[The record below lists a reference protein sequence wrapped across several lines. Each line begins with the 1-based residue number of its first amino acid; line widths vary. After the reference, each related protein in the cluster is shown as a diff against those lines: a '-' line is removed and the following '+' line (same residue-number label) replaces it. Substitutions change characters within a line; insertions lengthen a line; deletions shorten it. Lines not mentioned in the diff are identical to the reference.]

1 MSENLEFI
9 DELLKRYDYERG
21 SLIPMMQDIQS
32 EYEYLPRDVLKDLSK
47 QLKVPISQI
56 YSVATFYSSFSL
68 APRGQHL
75 ITLCMGTV
83 CFLKG
88 ADKIAATIQE
98 ELQVEPGGTSP
109 DRRFTFQPVN
119 CLGACAL
126 APIMKIDEEY
136 YEKVTPEQVR
146 EILAEYESVEVEH
159 PDEVGE
165 E

>member
-1 MSENLEFI
+1 MSENIEFI
-9 DELLKRYDYERG
+9 DELLKRYDYQNG
-21 SLIPMMQDIQS
+21 SLIPMMQDIQV
-32 EYEYLPRDVLKDLSK
+32 EYEYLPKDVLKYLSR
-47 QLKVPISQI
+47 QLQVPLSQI

-88 ADKIAATIQE
+88 ANKISEIIQE

-136 YEKVTPEQVR
+136 YNKVTPDEIR
-146 EILAEYESVEVEH
+146 EIFAKYESA
-159 PDEVGE
+159 PE

>member
-1 MSENLEFI
+1 MSENIEFI
-9 DELLKRYDYERG
+9 DKLLKQYDYQRG
-21 SLIPMMQDIQS
+21 ALIPMMQDIQA
-32 EYEYLPRDVLKDLSK
+32 EYEYLPKDVLKDLSK
-47 QLKVPISQI
+47 QLKVPLSQI

-75 ITLCMGTV
+75 ITLCLGTV
-83 CFLKG
+83 CYLKG
-88 ADKIAATIQE
+88 AGKIAETIQA

-109 DRRFTFQPVN
+109 DRLFTFQPVN

-146 EILAEYESVEVEH
+146 EILAGYESAEVEH
-159 PDEVGE
+159 PDEAGE

>member
-1 MSENLEFI
+1 MSENIEFI
-9 DELLKRYDYERG
+9 DELLKRYDYQSG
-21 SLIPMMQDIQS
+21 SLIPMMQDIQV
-32 EYEYLPRDVLKDLSK
+32 EYEYLPKDVLKYLSK
-47 QLKVPISQI
+47 QLQVPLSQI
-56 YSVATFYSSFSL
+56 YSVATFYTSFSL

-88 ADKIAATIQE
+88 ASKISEIIQE

-136 YEKVTPEQVR
+136 YNKVTPDDILQ
-146 EILAEYESVEVEH
+146 ILAKYESAS
-159 PDEVGE
+159 E

>member
-1 MSENLEFI
+1 MSENIEFI
-9 DELLKRYDYERG
+9 DELLKQYDYQRG
-21 SLIPMMQDIQS
+21 SLIPMMQDIQV
-32 EYEYLPRDVLKDLSK
+32 EYEYLPKDILKYLSK
-47 QLKVPISQI
+47 QLQVPLSQI
-56 YSVATFYSSFSL
+56 YSVATFYSSFGL

-75 ITLCMGTV
+75 ITLCLGTV

-88 ADKIAATIQE
+88 ADRISEIIQE

-136 YEKVTPEQVR
+136 YNKVTPDEVR
-146 EILAEYESVEVEH
+146 EILAEYESA
-159 PDEVGE
+159 PE

>member
-1 MSENLEFI
+1 MSENIEFI
-9 DELLKRYDYERG
+9 DELLKQHDYEPG
-21 SLIPMMQDIQS
+21 ALIPMMQDIQV
-32 EYEYLPRDVLKDLSK
+32 EYEYLPKDILKDLSK
-47 QLKVPISQI
+47 KLRVPLSQI

-75 ITLCMGTV
+75 ITLCLGTV

-88 ADKIAATIQE
+88 ADKIAETIQE

-109 DRRFTFQPVN
+109 DRLFTFQPVN

-136 YEKVTPEQVR
+136 YNKITPEQVR
-146 EILAEYESVEVEH
+146 EILAEYESASTETNS
-159 PDEVGE
+159 E

>member
-1 MSENLEFI
+1 
-9 DELLKRYDYERG
+9 
-21 SLIPMMQDIQS
+21 
-32 EYEYLPRDVLKDLSK
+32 
-47 QLKVPISQI
+47 
-56 YSVATFYSSFSL
+56 
-68 APRGQHL
+68 
-75 ITLCMGTV
+75 MGTV

-88 ADKIAATIQE
+88 ANKISEIIQE

-136 YEKVTPEQVR
+136 YNKVTPDEIR
-146 EILAEYESVEVEH
+146 EIFAKYESA
-159 PDEVGE
+159 PE